1 MGETLKF
8 IGTRNA
14 RKEYKMLEYKSKYF
28 TKSLSVFGEPKI
40 STIKQLQKFIEL
52 DKNSKILI
60 PNCQDGIYVLPF
72 AKISNNIVC
81 YEENEILLNGGIID
95 DFYSLGLTNRLKGA
109 NLRKNVKIKKC
120 NYYDVNNSNKYDL
133 VVAIRTLQLKENDKY
148 NIDEKIN
155 KLMSNV
161 REGGYLYL
169 VYYIDEDIEVSH
181 NQIIRYNQIKK
192 NIDLDKWNILYYRD
206 NFQRYT
212 THCSHPYNKGVHQHK
227 VGFMLLKKTAYVYK
241 KRIIN
246 RKYKSSSIYGEPNQQ
261 IYDYI
266 NFLKKRYDRNIDIL
280 IVDAN
285 DGKNV
290 LPFAKCGF
298 NIVCYEE
305 NKILL
310 NGGVYNNLKTAGL
323 KKRISDYL
331 ISDNVLIKQFNYYET
346 KEIKKFDFLYVDS
359 SLSLEKNNKI
369 SLKKKVRKLMSNV
382 REGGYLY
389 IYYDLV
395 LDESEEYNNSY
406 FHLGEM
412 QKIFDLEDWK
422 IEYICERNAI
432 NYCNYIYNSNRKVGY
447 ILANKKRNRR
457 VHKCHYS
464 IEINNKIE
472 F

>member
-81 YEENEILLNGGIID
+81 YEEN
-95 DFYSLGLTNRLKGA
+95 
-109 NLRKNVKIKKC
+109 
-120 NYYDVNNSNKYDL
+120 
-133 VVAIRTLQLKENDKY
+133 
-148 NIDEKIN
+148 
-155 KLMSNV
+155 
-161 REGGYLYL
+161 
-169 VYYIDEDIEVSH
+169 
-181 NQIIRYNQIKK
+181 
-192 NIDLDKWNILYYRD
+192 
-206 NFQRYT
+206 
-212 THCSHPYNKGVHQHK
+212 
-227 VGFMLLKKTAYVYK
+227 
-241 KRIIN
+241 
-246 RKYKSSSIYGEPNQQ
+246 
-261 IYDYI
+261 
-266 NFLKKRYDRNIDIL
+266 
-280 IVDAN
+280 
-285 DGKNV
+285 
-290 LPFAKCGF
+290 
-298 NIVCYEE
+298 
-305 NKILL
+305 KILL

-359 SLSLEKNNKI
+359 SLSLKKNNKI

-472 F
+472 I

>member
-1 MGETLKF
+1 MLGETLKF

-81 YEENEILLNGGIID
+81 YEENKILLNGGIID

-109 NLRKNVKIKKC
+109 NLRKNIKIKKC

-192 NIDLDKWNILYYRD
+192 NIDLD
-206 NFQRYT
+206 
-212 THCSHPYNKGVHQHK
+212 
-227 VGFMLLKKTAYVYK
+227 
-241 KRIIN
+241 
-246 RKYKSSSIYGEPNQQ
+246 
-261 IYDYI
+261 
-266 NFLKKRYDRNIDIL
+266 
-280 IVDAN
+280 
-285 DGKNV
+285 
-290 LPFAKCGF
+290 
-298 NIVCYEE
+298 
-305 NKILL
+305 
-310 NGGVYNNLKTAGL
+310 
-323 KKRISDYL
+323 
-331 ISDNVLIKQFNYYET
+331 
-346 KEIKKFDFLYVDS
+346 
-359 SLSLEKNNKI
+359 
-369 SLKKKVRKLMSNV
+369 
-382 REGGYLY
+382 
-389 IYYDLV
+389 
-395 LDESEEYNNSY
+395 
-406 FHLGEM
+406 
-412 QKIFDLEDWK
+412 
-422 IEYICERNAI
+422 
-432 NYCNYIYNSNRKVGY
+432 
-447 ILANKKRNRR
+447 
-457 VHKCHYS
+457 
-464 IEINNKIE
+464 
-472 F
+472 

>member
-1 MGETLKF
+1 MSNNFDNLLHISLESIIQTIVNNKPVLIIF
-8 IGTRNA
+8 I
-14 RKEYKMLEYKSKYF
+14 
-28 TKSLSVFGEPKI
+28 I
-40 STIKQLQKFIEL
+40 SEVIVASFLLF
-52 DKNSKILI
+52 
-60 PNCQDGIYVLPF
+60 
-72 AKISNNIVC
+72 ISNNKKNIYHSEQVELTPKIKVPKPVGQGQYGTGWWLNKKD
-81 YEENEILLNGGIID
+81 YEKVFACNEIDRNDDYQDVSFSSGGII
-95 DFYSLGLTNRLKGA
+95 TNFERKGGKD
-109 NLRKNVKIKKC
+109 R
-120 NYYDVNNSNKYDL
+120 
-133 VVAIRTLQLKENDKY
+133 
-148 NIDEKIN
+148 
-155 KLMSNV
+155 
-161 REGGYLYL
+161 
-169 VYYIDEDIEVSH
+169 VYYIKDNIHTLLVGSSGSGKSRS
-181 NQIIRYNQIKK
+181 IIIPTITMLGLAGENIFISDVKGELYLYTAEKLKQLGYNVIA
-192 NIDLDKWNILYYRD
+192 L
-206 NFQRYT
+206 
-212 THCSHPYNKGVHQHK
+212 
-227 VGFMLLKKTAYVYK
+227 
-241 KRIIN
+241 
-246 RKYKSSSIYGEPNQQ
+246 
-261 IYDYI
+261 DYI
-266 NFLKKRYDRNIDIL
+266 NFLKKKYDRNIDIL